1 MKNSMGTGK
10 VIGGILIGTL
20 FGVALRMLF
29 ASPCRCKTNS
39 NHASGPIDIA
49 KDLRKKM
56 KEEADAMRSKA
67 EELESLA
74 SE

>member
-1 MKNSMGTGK
+1 MKNSIGTGK

-29 ASPCRCKTNS
+29 ACPGKCKTENTPL
-39 NHASGPIDIA
+39 NGATDI

-56 KEEADAMRSKA
+56 KEEARTLRKKA

-74 SE
+74 EE

>member
-1 MKNSMGTGK
+1 MKNSIGTGK

-29 ASPCRCKTNS
+29 AYPGRCKNQ
-39 NHASGPIDIA
+39 NIPISGDIDI
-49 KDLRKKM
+49 KDIRKKM
-56 KEEADAMRSKA
+56 KKEANELRKKA

-74 SE
+74 EE

>member
-1 MKNSMGTGK
+1 MKNSFGLGK

-29 ASPCRCKTNS
+29 AAS
-39 NHASGPIDIA
+39 NGSKNESIPISGNINA
-49 KDLRKKM
+49 KVIRKKM
-56 KEEADAMRSKA
+56 KKEADALRKKA

-74 SE
+74 DV

>member
-1 MKNSMGTGK
+1 MKNTMGIGK

-29 ASPCRCKTNS
+29 ASPKKCETQS
-39 NHASGPIDIA
+39 IPVSGATDI
-49 KDLRKKM
+49 KDIRKKM
-56 KEEADAMRSKA
+56 KKEANTLRKKA

-74 SE
+74 EE